1 MLAACSPPLVAP
13 GHRGDDGRFD
23 GLLLQ
28 FARRLRVS
36 AGRRTRTAAEKASG
50 ADGRPRAFLQAA
62 MTRAA
67 CDKAALMRGEFALG
81 DSVLA
86 RGQPGTLVGIHGD
99 GSCTVEFKAGAAYE
113 QVTYSSMRGTP
124 RAAPEAGAEG
134 PVRPA
139 RTNAAGSARLQH
151 VPITLE
157 PEARKQSSQATSNE
171 TEALIYEH
179 YLTSLARSPHQRDAM
194 SRRVARHVWEKEQA
208 LILTETCAA
217 LVRVRVRIRG
227 CLQGVI
233 APPPHPPP
241 LLWTR
246 LGMRKYTPATSFPFP
261 RRVHILPHSPPSHS
275 LPRGSS
281 HAHTNGLKRLPC
293 LRQA

>member
-1 MLAACSPPLVAP
+1 MLAACSPPLVAA
-13 GHRGDDGRFD
+13 GHRGDNGRFD

-36 AGRRTRTAAEKASG
+36 AGRRTRTALEKTAN
-50 ADGRPRAFLQAA
+50 ALGRPRAFLQAA

-67 CDKAALMRGEFALG
+67 CDKAALTRGEFALG
-81 DSVLA
+81 NSVLA
-86 RGQPGTLVGIHGD
+86 CGQPGTLVGIHGD
-99 GSCTVEFKAGAAYE
+99 GSCTVEFRAGAAYE

-124 RAAPEAGAEG
+124 RAAPEAGTQG

-157 PEARKQSSQATSNE
+157 PEARKQSSQATSDE

-217 LVRVRVRIRG
+217 LVRVRVRVRGDIRRIAQSG
-227 CLQGVI
+227 SVTAARPSTDEA
-233 APPPHPPP
+233 APPYHPTHPTTPP
-241 LLWTR
+241 T
-246 LGMRKYTPATSFPFP
+246 
-261 RRVHILPHSPPSHS
+261 LPP
-275 LPRGSS
+275 
-281 HAHTNGLKRLPC
+281 
-293 LRQA
+293 